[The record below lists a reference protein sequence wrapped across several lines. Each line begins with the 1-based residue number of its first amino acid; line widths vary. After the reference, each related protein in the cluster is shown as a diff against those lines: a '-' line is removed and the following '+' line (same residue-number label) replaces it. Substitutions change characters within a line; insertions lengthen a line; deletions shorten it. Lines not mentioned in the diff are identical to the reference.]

1 LEYFVYQRNFCG
13 EFFFD
18 LLVGMRLMS
27 RIPPFTGT
35 ANLLSEIPFLEYC
48 EISATCLKYSDA
60 VIVFERLGEGKKN
73 MTMMRD
79 SLKIFYLR
87 SHQLFRSF
95 DNRTCALR

>member
-1 LEYFVYQRNFCG
+1 
-13 EFFFD
+13 
-18 LLVGMRLMS
+18 MS
-27 RIPPFTGT
+27 RIPPPFTGT
-35 ANLLSEIPFLEYC
+35 ANLLSDIAFLEYC
-48 EISATCLKYSDA
+48 KISATCLKYSDA

>member
-1 LEYFVYQRNFCG
+1 
-13 EFFFD
+13 
-18 LLVGMRLMS
+18 MS
-27 RIPPFTGT
+27 RIPPPFTGT
-35 ANLLSEIPFLEYC
+35 ANLLSEIALLEYC

-79 SLKIFYLR
+79 LLKIFYLR